1 MKIFKKYAFTLLALI
16 TLAQTPQTNAVD
28 WDWLKE
34 FAVTAPLEH
43 PYAFCTPCFP
53 NAVTLAALYALKNYQ
68 NTISPLWAYVTVPIM
83 GFMMPSLKSG
93 NNTQTDSLHEYNSM
107 RVMLACILSVWIPMS
122 LAEVYYLPTI
132 AGIVGYKT

>member
-68 NTISPLWAYVTVPIM
+68 NTISPLCAYATLPL
-83 GFMMPSLKSG
+83 FQALKAATWDAEDMNLKERAIIG
-93 NNTQTDSLHEYNSM
+93 GYTLFCNQGIN
-107 RVMLACILSVWIPMS
+107 MLIVSVIG
-122 LAEVYYLPTI
+122 LAEAYYFF
-132 AGIVGYKT
+132 